1 MSHKSTLIVLYVV
14 YAVGIIGHL
23 FTPTREYMLMLTPYT
38 LLLTGGV
45 VLSKVL
51 PHNITLVKWIVIVYI
66 VTFALEVFGVKTG
79 LLFGSYEY
87 GDVLGPKLFETPLII
102 GFNWVLVILGG
113 VLLSS
118 KFISNNF
125 LIVLF
130 TPLLTVLFDF
140 FLEPVAIKLNYWM
153 WFRGEIPVQNY
164 LAWYAISLLAV
175 FFFMQSKVEVRS
187 TIPIHYF
194 AIQTLFFLSLNIML

>member
-1 MSHKSTLIVLYVV
+1 
-14 YAVGIIGHL
+14 
-23 FTPTREYMLMLTPYT
+23 MLMLTPYT
-38 LLLTGGV
+38 LLLTGGI

-51 PHNITLVKWIVIVYI
+51 PHNITLVKWIVTVYI
-66 VTFALEVFGVKTG
+66 LTFALEVFGVKTS

-87 GDVLGPKLFETPLII
+87 GDVLGPKLFGTPLII

-113 VLLSS
+113 VLLSK
-118 KFISNNF
+118 KFISNTF
-125 LIVLF
+125 LIILF
-130 TPLLTVLFDF
+130 TPLLTVLFDI

-153 WFRGEIPVQNY
+153 WFRGEIPLQNY

-175 FFFMQSKVEVRS
+175 FFFMQSKVEVKS

>member
-38 LLLTGGV
+38 LLLTGGI

-175 FFFMQSKVEVRS
+175 FFFMQSKIEVKS

-194 AIQTLFFLSLNIML
+194 AIQIFFFLSLNIML

>member
-1 MSHKSTLIVLYVV
+1 MSHKSTLIILYVI
-14 YAVGIIGHL
+14 YAVGVIGHL
-23 FTPTREYMLMLTPYT
+23 YTPTREYMLMLTPYT
-38 LLLTGGV
+38 LLLTGGI

-51 PHNITLVKWIVIVYI
+51 PHNISLVKWIVIVYI
-66 VTFALEVFGVKTG
+66 VTFVLEVFGVKTG
-79 LLFGSYEY
+79 LLFGSYDY

-113 VLLSS
+113 VLLSG
-118 KFISNNF
+118 KFISNSF

-140 FLEPVAIKLNYWM
+140 FLEPVAIKLNYWI
-153 WFRGEIPVQNY
+153 WFRGEIPLQNY

>member
-23 FTPTREYMLMLTPYT
+23 YTPTREYMLMLTPYT
-38 LLLTGGV
+38 LLLTGGI

-51 PHNITLVKWIVIVYI
+51 PHNISLVKWIVIVYI

-140 FLEPVAIKLNYWM
+140 FLEPVAIKLNYWI
-153 WFRGEIPVQNY
+153 WFRGEIPLQNY

>member
-23 FTPTREYMLMLTPYT
+23 YTPTREYMLMLTPYT

-87 GDVLGPKLFETPLII
+87 GDVLGPKLFETPLLI

-175 FFFMQSKVEVRS
+175 FFFMQSKIEVKS

>member
-1 MSHKSTLIVLYVV
+1 VV

-23 FTPTREYMLMLTPYT
+23 YTPTREYMLMLTPYT
-38 LLLTGGV
+38 LLLTGGI

-51 PHNITLVKWIVIVYI
+51 PHNISLVKWIVIVYI

-140 FLEPVAIKLNYWM
+140 FLEPVAIKLNYWI
-153 WFRGEIPVQNY
+153 WFRGEIPLQNY

>member
-23 FTPTREYMLMLTPYT
+23 YTPSREYMLMLTPYT

-87 GDVLGPKLFETPLII
+87 GDVLGPKLFETPLLI

-175 FFFMQSKVEVRS
+175 FFFMQSKIEVKS

-194 AIQTLFFLSLNIML
+194 AIQIFFFLSLNIML